1 MEPNRPGATNACR
14 VVRPTPAA
22 RAPRRR
28 LHAGQPHGTLVRAA
42 YRVAWR
48 HDLVERFAGPVPLGD
63 GLPQALALGLH
74 VVQQRLLVDASGPAA
89 LHEHLA
95 IDDDGLD
102 VASAATVDERL
113 DRIVH
118 GAVVQV
124 A

>member
-28 LHAGQPHGTLVRAA
+28 LP
-42 YRVAWR
+42 
-48 HDLVERFAGPVPLGD
+48 AGPAAGNASARRVSGSLAARSRRAVCRSSAIGD

-74 VVQQRLLVDASGPAA
+74 VVQQRLLVYASGPAA